1 MISDVIMVSDK
12 HIDPVIDM
20 LNKSL
25 FMWERFIE
33 HLNPPFK

>member
-1 MISDVIMVSDK
+1 MISDVIMIK
-12 HIDPVIDM
+12 HLYPVINM